1 MALNGDSV
9 VAEGERKVADVTHKM
24 LHLLNEAMEKG
35 AGTLVGKIQSVAA
48 QKEKQ
53 KLMESFGVTKEFQQY
68 MDSKE
73 GKMQSFMV
81 PKKDYIDFARE
92 MKKRDIPFLTYDV
105 LGDDCYS
112 VLYRDIDKPKVELSI
127 KAFKDSRN
135 LETEMTAD
143 RFAEKYAGHGVH
155 SISGI
160 TLTELEL
167 IRCYAVKNNLQFAAQ
182 AIGDGSQCKIL
193 FSDQS
198 KMDEVLKKAAWAL
211 TGDKGPLVKQQIEYR
226 IAGRES
232 GHRILSQEEAEKEF
246 YIVSKEQ
253 PSHYMHITAND
264 IELYKDN
271 KVVTTISHDD
281 AAFYDKSVR
290 ALCGMDE
297 PVALSEDEWMSSQ
310 RQAII
315 ASRQEVIPTGN
326 SAADKV
332 VGEVDEKEHPV
343 WQVMEKE
350 MNLADS
356 YGLEKQMTE
365 QSYADQFSAQCV
377 GHDHDDAVVHAAAAA
392 MYLHD
397 KHLTV
402 VDEYMEPVR
411 SEEIE
416 LEVVPEQE
424 QAHERDEYERADGR
438 NRTRNR
444 ERER

>member
-53 KLMESFGVTKEFQQY
+53 MLMESFGVTKEFQQY
-68 MDSKE
+68 LDSKE
-73 GKMQSFMV
+73 GKMQSFIV

-232 GHRILSQEEAEKEF
+232 GHRNLSQEKAEKEF
-246 YIVSKEQ
+246 YIV
-253 PSHYMHITAND
+253 Y
-264 IELYKDN
+264 
-271 KVVTTISHDD
+271 
-281 AAFYDKSVR
+281 
-290 ALCGMDE
+290 
-297 PVALSEDEWMSSQ
+297 
-310 RQAII
+310 
-315 ASRQEVIPTGN
+315 
-326 SAADKV
+326 
-332 VGEVDEKEHPV
+332 
-343 WQVMEKE
+343 
-350 MNLADS
+350 
-356 YGLEKQMTE
+356 
-365 QSYADQFSAQCV
+365 
-377 GHDHDDAVVHAAAAA
+377 
-392 MYLHD
+392 
-397 KHLTV
+397 
-402 VDEYMEPVR
+402 
-411 SEEIE
+411 
-416 LEVVPEQE
+416 
-424 QAHERDEYERADGR
+424 
-438 NRTRNR
+438 
-444 ERER
+444 